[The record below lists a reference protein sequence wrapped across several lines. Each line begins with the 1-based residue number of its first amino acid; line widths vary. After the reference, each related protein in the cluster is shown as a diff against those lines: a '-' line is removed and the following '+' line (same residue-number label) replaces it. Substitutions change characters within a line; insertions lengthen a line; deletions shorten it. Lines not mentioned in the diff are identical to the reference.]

1 MASSDDVIAFDSV
14 TINSSG
20 FISNSS
26 ISVIGTASFFVM
38 LGKCS
43 RTKTIMVAE

>member
-14 TINSSG
+14 TSSG
-20 FISNSS
+20 CISNSS